1 MKTGKQIELER
12 NKKGTEQMQEYED
25 FDRISVDVVT
35 LEEKV
40 PVEFFNEKSVLVV
53 PIIKSGVLELYNS
66 DVEEDE
72 VLSDYEYL
80 YNTDRGAFLAMLD
93 KGMKL
98 KGRDLM
104 KRVVDQS
111 YKHRIIRLFFDAEME
126 DENVIFE
133 MTQISSM
140 PVYKEIVVSS
150 GLQEYQHFWDF
161 TMKIMLPMRVTNGEY
176 QVEVKEFADATCVIY
191 EKQKRNK
198 DEIERY
204 MQKLIGQEEL
214 DLYPMETFLKIM
226 GYLNF
231 IMEHPEL
238 KELGEQKKRSRT
250 SGNKKTS
257 EPTQKKSEEKAK
269 MREISLNGILMRT
282 SNQKVANTMR
292 SRQIHRVATCWGV
305 RGHFRH
311 YKKTG
316 KVVYI
321 EPYEKGKDAGKRIKK
336 HYKL

>member
-1 MKTGKQIELER
+1 MKTEKQIEIEIG
-12 NKKGTEQMQEYED
+12 KIGTELMQEYEECD
-25 FDRISVDVVT
+25 CISVDVAT

-40 PVEFFNEKSVLVV
+40 PVEFFNEKSVLIV
-53 PIIKSGVLELYNS
+53 PIIKSGVLELRNS
-66 DVEEDE
+66 DVENDE
-72 VLSDYEYL
+72 ILSDFEYL
-80 YNTDRGAFLAMLD
+80 YNTDRSVFRSVLKEGWSLKKDDLTKRILD
-93 KGMKL
+93 
-98 KGRDLM
+98 
-104 KRVVDQS
+104 QI
-111 YKHRIIRLFFDAEME
+111 YKNRIIRLFFDAEME
-126 DENVIFE
+126 GEEIKLHLA
-133 MTQISSM
+133 QITSY
-140 PVYKEIVVSS
+140 PIYNEIVVAS
-150 GLQEYQHFWDF
+150 GIDKYEHRWEYSA
-161 TMKIMLPMRVTNGEY
+161 TIISPLRVVNGEY
-176 QVEVKEFADATCVIY
+176 EVQLAEFKDATTTVY
-191 EKQKRNK
+191 ERQKRNEK
-198 DEIERY
+198 EIKRY
-204 MQKLIGQEEL
+204 METLLSAEKL
-214 DLYPMETFLKIM
+214 DTYPMETFLKIM

-238 KELGEQKKRSRT
+238 KELGEPKKRSRT
-250 SGNKKTS
+250 RGNKKTS